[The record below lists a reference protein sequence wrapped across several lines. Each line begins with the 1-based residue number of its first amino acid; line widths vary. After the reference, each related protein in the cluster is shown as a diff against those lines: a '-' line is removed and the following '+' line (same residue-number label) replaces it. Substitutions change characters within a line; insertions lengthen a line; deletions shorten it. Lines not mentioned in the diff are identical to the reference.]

1 MCRQIMSDSQEEVGP
16 MQVLDGMI
24 LDGLWDP
31 YSNIHMGTC
40 AERCAREH
48 SISRAEQDAHAIESH
63 ERARRAQEAGFSGR
77 VGFTCLSRRHLLY
90 RVGHIRV
97 SIIACGCTCK
107 KPSRDAMSCLLR
119 RRDVC
124 LSSLQ
129 TTFRPGELTL
139 TLNLPQQW
147 LMTLPCLCRRLCL

>member
-1 MCRQIMSDSQEEVGP
+1 MLAVLRNMPNVQAAYVGQPRGSGP

-77 VGFTCLSRRHLLY
+77 VGFTCLSRWPLLY
-90 RVGHIRV
+90 HVGHIRV
-97 SIIACGCTCK
+97 SIIACKCTCR

-119 RRDVC
+119 RTHVC

-129 TTFRPGELTL
+129 ATLRPGQLTL
-139 TLNLPQQW
+139 TLNLPQQ
-147 LMTLPCLCRRLCL
+147 